1 MQHGLTGTP
10 VQVLTQ
16 FTFIVSCL
24 MMGAASFF
32 FFQEKEKVNARYR
45 LPLLLASIITGVAC
59 VMYYYMRDKYM
70 PGQAFPTEVRYLDWI
85 VTTPLML
92 IEFAILLDFKDRAGV
107 IWRLV
112 LWDIIMILF
121 GFLGETLG
129 FVTGGFQSRWVMFV
143 VGCGG
148 WLGILTYLYTGIRK
162 QANLADS
169 ETRKAIILLT
179 KFVTAG
185 WLIYPVGYVLRAVQP
200 DLGDLCQLVY
210 NLGDVLNKVGL
221 GIVVYAAGVAST
233 SPSKAAAANSAN
245 EPLKA
250 PPDAVAQN

>member
-1 MQHGLTGTP
+1 
-10 VQVLTQ
+10 
-16 FTFIVSCL
+16 
-24 MMGAASFF
+24 
-32 FFQEKEKVNARYR
+32 
-45 LPLLLASIITGVAC
+45 
-59 VMYYYMRDKYM
+59 
-70 PGQAFPTEVRYLDWI
+70 
-85 VTTPLML
+85 
-92 IEFAILLDFKDRAGV
+92 
-107 IWRLV
+107 
-112 LWDIIMILF
+112 
-121 GFLGETLG
+121 
-129 FVTGGFQSRWVMFV
+129 MFV

-185 WLIYPVGYVLRAVQP
+185 WLIDPVGYVLRAVQP